1 MSLYKEEAMNKFP
14 QIHNTLC
21 FIISLIPLSLVIGI
35 AITELLIFTS
45 IVFYLFLNYQGLGVK
60 YYKKKI
66 FLFFLLFNFYLI
78 FSSLFSETVINSIR
92 NSLFYFRFGFL
103 VIIIWYLLENFEK
116 FKIIFFKIIT
126 ITFLIV
132 IFFTLFQIFILQ
144 SNESMSRITGLFGSE
159 QIQGSFILRSVPIF
173 VILYLYNQ
181 KNLNKNFKYI
191 FLFILLFSL
200 ILILLSGERSSVFL
214 AFIGI
219 FLTFFFFKF
228 NFKKILVFLFFT
240 LLTFGL
246 TLSLNP
252 ASNERLLNKTFKQF
266 FFTFDSAGKTVKKK
280 LHFFSE
286 GHQDHFQAGILMFQ
300 KNFIKG
306 VGVRNYRNECKKDIY
321 KEVGKHYCTTHPHNT
336 YIQILSETGLIGF
349 IFFISF
355 LIFIFF
361 NIKDY
366 IKIHYNTG
374 DKVNKPLGMCFVI
387 ILVNFFPIVPT
398 GSFFNNW
405 LSFMY
410 FLPIGFLLYEL
421 DANKNSK

>member
-1 MSLYKEEAMNKFP
+1 MPLYKEEDMNKFP
-14 QIHNTLC
+14 QIHNTLSL
-21 FIISLIPLSLVIGI
+21 IISLIPFSLVIGV
-35 AITELLIFTS
+35 AVSELLIFTS
-45 IVFYLFLNYQGLGVK
+45 ILFYLFLNYKGFGIR
-60 YYKKKI
+60 YYREKI

-78 FSSLFSETVINSIR
+78 LSSLFSETVINSIR

-103 VIIIWYLLENFEK
+103 VIIIWYLLENFKK
-116 FKIIFFKIIT
+116 FKIIFFNILT
-126 ITFLIV
+126 ITFLVV

-159 QIQGSFILRSVPIF
+159 QIQGSFILRTIPIF

-191 FLFILLFSL
+191 FLFILLFSFL
-200 ILILLSGERSSVFL
+200 LILLSGERSSVFL
-214 AFIGI
+214 SFIGI

-228 NFKKILVFLFFT
+228 DFKKILVFLFLT
-240 LLTFGL
+240 LFTFGV
-246 TLSLNP
+246 TIILNP
-252 ASNERLLNKTFKQF
+252 ASKERLLDKTFKQF
-266 FFTFDSAGKTVKKK
+266 FYTFDSAGYTVKKK

-306 VGVRNYRNECKKDIY
+306 VGVRNYRNECKKDVY

-361 NIKDY
+361 KIKDY
-366 IKIHYNTG
+366 IKIHYKTG
-374 DKVNKPLGMCFVI
+374 NNVNKPLGMCFVI
-387 ILVNFFPIVPT
+387 ILVNFFPLVPT

-405 LSFMY
+405 LSIMY
-410 FLPIGFLLYEL
+410 FLPIGFLFYEL
-421 DANKNSK
+421 SIKQNAK